1 VETEPD
7 KKAAEEKVLAK
18 ILTKDS
24 DSFSKRENIYQ
35 QNRATVCL
43 VVLSQCMS
51 ALQAKAHSF
60 RWCQLRAV
68 PKVVV
73 LVLRPLQDGQKTRCR
88 HRADFSNSSKRLL
101 NYF

>member
-18 ILTKDS
+18 ILT
-24 DSFSKRENIYQ
+24 
-35 QNRATVCL
+35 CL
-43 VVLSQCMS
+43 VVLSQCIS